1 MVLVML
7 MVLFLATIALGLWM
21 YSRSLL
27 TSAAAQAARYAASAD
42 VADPTAASR
51 RAVEIMTQTI
61 AGGVA
66 DTVRCDPP
74 AAADPVM
81 VEVHCTMA
89 APGILPLLSGVLPE
103 IAVTAHALREA
114 P

>member
-7 MVLFLATIALGLWM
+7 MVLFLAMVTIGLWA

-42 VADPTAASR
+42 IADTAAASR
-51 RAVEIMTQTI
+51 RAADIMAQTI
-61 AGGVA
+61 AGGTA

-74 AAADPVM
+74 AGDDPM
-81 VEVHCTMA
+81 MIEVHCTMA
-89 APGILPLLSGVLPE
+89 APAILPLLGDVLPQ
-103 IAVTAHALREA
+103 IDVTAHTLRET

>member
-7 MVLFLATIALGLWM
+7 MALFLAMVAIGLWA

-42 VADPTAASR
+42 VTDPAAASR
-51 RAVEIMTQTI
+51 RAAQIMAQTI

-66 DTVRCDPP
+66 DTVRCGPPSSIDPL
-74 AAADPVM
+74 M

-89 APGILPLLSGVLPE
+89 APAILPLLSDVLPT
-103 IAVTAHALREA
+103 IDVTAHALRET